1 VEAALMI
8 ARDLTDYMRASDA
21 LREVQTELAHV
32 NRVTTMGQLAAS
44 IAHEVSQPIAATV
57 TNADAALRWLGRQPP
72 QLSEV
77 RQAIDQVIKDGHRA
91 GEVIGRMRALISSRR
106 YAAAR
111 SVGHQRS
118 DPRRRRAHSERAAAE
133 TRSPALQAAARVRRA
148 ANQGRAGPVY

>member
-1 VEAALMI
+1 MI

-57 TNADAALRWLGRQPP
+57 TNADAGLRWLGRQPP

-77 RQAIDQVIKDGHRA
+77 RQAIDQVIKDGHRT
-91 GEVIGRMRALISSRR
+91 GEVIGRMRALIKKVPPRR
-106 YAAAR
+106 DRLDINEAILDV
-111 SVGHQRS
+111 VGH
-118 DPRRRRAHSERAAAE
+118 HSERAAAE
-133 TRSPALQAAARVRRA
+133 SRADALGCRSAPCGAPPGPA
-148 ANQGRAGPVY
+148 

>member
-8 ARDLTDYMRASDA
+8 PRDLTDYMRASDA

-32 NRVTTMGQLAAS
+32 NPVTTMGQLAAS

-91 GEVIGRMRALISSRR
+91 GEVIGRMRALIKK
-106 YAAAR
+106 
-111 SVGHQRS
+111 VP
-118 DPRRRRAHSERAAAE
+118 PRRDRLDINEAILDVVGL
-133 TRSPALQAAARVRRA
+133 TRSELPRKPDHRHCRLLRA
-148 ANQGRAGPVY
+148 CGERP